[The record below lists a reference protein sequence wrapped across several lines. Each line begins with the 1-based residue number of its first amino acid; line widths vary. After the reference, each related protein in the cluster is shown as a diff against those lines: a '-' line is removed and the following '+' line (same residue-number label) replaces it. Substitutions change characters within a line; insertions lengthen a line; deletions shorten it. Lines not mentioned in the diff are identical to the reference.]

1 MAMTETKQKFKLL
14 PYNTERIK
22 TLCGVCNENISII
35 ESLLQVKI
43 KNREN
48 TFSITGEKENVIRA
62 STTIHKLYNISK
74 NEQSIDKDRIKQMA
88 ALDQCNETFDH
99 ITDVNYVKL
108 TDRQVYFQNKKQ
120 MQYLNDIQKNTVTF
134 AYGPAG
140 TGKTFLA
147 VTAAIEA
154 LYKQEI
160 KKIILVRPAVNAG
173 ESIGFLPGD
182 INEKFNPYLQP
193 FYDSL
198 SSLLPNEKKKKYLS
212 ENTIE
217 VAPIAFMRGRTLKN
231 SFIILDEGQNTTIEQ
246 MKMILTRIG
255 QNSKLCIT
263 GDPSQVDLPK
273 AQTSGLAHAR
283 SILRNIDDI
292 KHIQFDDSHVV
303 RHQLIQ
309 KILSRYDGDKN
320 EK

>member
-1 MAMTETKQKFKLL
+1 MQMTEARQKFKLL
-14 PYNTERIK
+14 PYDVERIK
-22 TLCGVCNENISII
+22 ILCGVCNENIDKI
-35 ESLLQVKI
+35 ENLFKVKV
-43 KNREN
+43 KSRDNV
-48 TFSITGEKENVIRA
+48 FSITGETESVIEA
-62 STTIHKLYNISK
+62 TGAIHIIYEHTATDQNLSAEKINELMIK
-74 NEQSIDKDRIKQMA
+74 NEKNKYTHEISTLNHIKLADRNI
-88 ALDQCNETFDH
+88 
-99 ITDVNYVKL
+99 
-108 TDRQVYFQNKKQ
+108 YFQNSKQ
-120 MQYLNDIQKNTVTF
+120 MEYIKDIQDNTITF

-198 SSLLPNEKKKKYLS
+198 HSLLPHEKKKKYLMD
-212 ENTIE
+212 NTIE
-217 VAPIAFMRGRTLKN
+217 IAPLAFMRGRTLKN
-231 SFIILDEGQNTTIEQ
+231 AFIILDEGQNTTIEQ

-263 GDPSQVDLPK
+263 GDPSQIDLPK
-273 AQTSGLAHAR
+273 HQASGLAHAR
-283 SILRNIDDI
+283 LILNNIKDI
-292 KHIQFDDSHVV
+292 RHIVFTEKHVV

-309 KILSRYDGDKN
+309 KILSAYDK
-320 EK
+320 ERK